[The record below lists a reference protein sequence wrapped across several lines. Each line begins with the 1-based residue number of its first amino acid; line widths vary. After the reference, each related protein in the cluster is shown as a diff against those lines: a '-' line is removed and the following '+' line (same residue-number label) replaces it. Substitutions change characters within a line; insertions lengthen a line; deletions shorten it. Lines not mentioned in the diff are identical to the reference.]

1 MKKLIAL
8 LLVVVLSISICG
20 CSNRNK
26 YSEEAIEA
34 AENTII
40 YAEKYLN
47 GEINSDKAKNEIEEI
62 EAKFAEYMESNE
74 DTDTYDNDGWIGGKI
89 SGIEVFVYT
98 EDDQELEK
106 QIKSLKEMIN

>member
-1 MKKLIAL
+1 MKKIIAL
-8 LLVVVLSISICG
+8 LLAVVLAVSICG
-20 CSNRNK
+20 CSSRSK

-47 GEINSDKAKNEIEEI
+47 GEISSDNAKREIEKIDE
-62 EAKFAEYMESNE
+62 KFAEYMKANE
-74 DTDTYDNDGWIGGKI
+74 DADTYDNDGWIGGKI

-98 EDDQELEK
+98 EDNQELEK
-106 QIKSLKEMIN
+106 QIKSLKEMIK